1 MPTLMSMM
9 LLEFSD
15 SWILQ
20 ETGQRNMRN
29 RSGYG
34 VTGCKTRFMFLS
46 ASKNCHKHLNN
57 SGVSAKTPFPEGST
71 ASDFRPR
78 RFARWQ
84 CISSSWPS
92 PLPCWAPCISPS
104 TTATW
109 EAAPM
114 RLIWSNL
121 ECQGNCFWLVKVC
134 LGCGVSIWWNKGS
147 FSRWGAQRV
156 LNTAFGLLD

>member
-1 MPTLMSMM
+1 MSTFGALRLPTTYNNHPSNDKKTIAKTIKKTIKKTIRKTIKNTIKKIMPTLMFMM
-9 LLEFSD
+9 LLEISD

-20 ETGQRNMRN
+20 ETGQWNMRN

-57 SGVSAKTPFPEGST
+57 SDVSAKNPFPEGST

-84 CISSSWPS
+84 CTSSSWPS
-92 PLPCWAPCISPS
+92 PLPC
-104 TTATW
+104 
-109 EAAPM
+109 
-114 RLIWSNL
+114 
-121 ECQGNCFWLVKVC
+121 
-134 LGCGVSIWWNKGS
+134 
-147 FSRWGAQRV
+147 
-156 LNTAFGLLD
+156 